1 MTASSA
7 SAENTPLK
15 ADFQAAG
22 NDAALKYLTK
32 VASCKLECMKRN
44 VDDLA
49 CVSEENR
56 GVFSSAEE

>member
-32 VASCKLECMKRN
+32 VASCKLEYMKTN

-49 CVSEENR
+49 CLSEENH
-56 GVFSSAEE
+56 GIFSSAEE